1 MLSSRAI
8 NYIILTVLLLSF
20 IASLF
25 NIKSKIRT
33 DAPPTAETND
43 TKIGVEDE
51 QAHEEVDENRGGMGR
66 FVLPAVAMV
75 TFFVACYFVSLLIAE
90 GESVGRDKYA
100 GIFFMGFV
108 GLILT
113 VVNFTVLARNKLD
126 QYVKG
131 KKFSVIGLFMALG
144 VSSIVFGFLDNFG
157 MKLGTEALDNSFLQV
172 FLSPFSRD
180 ERFVPHRENIQANL
194 RKINDWTSGDWRK
207 LVNHTLRFEDD
218 LSQISKFKDLSN
230 AIRGLG
236 GEKLDIPPEILRDR
250 ELTNQFVD
258 NLRDKYDII
267 DGSKAMLGNTFSD
280 FIGAI
285 LGAGLVNLFVY
296 MTNYDGAFTGDDRI
310 DGSFLVRNLSYY
322 APFMEA
328 LFIALGCLVPVFLN
342 IAMNRRSNK
351 VNNFYCWIVVGVIG
365 ALMVLMMY
373 LSSRGVQKM
382 TFEDKQRSI
391 ERTLSSVKE
400 RVDLHASDPREQRL
414 SERVQAFIHDLRS
427 KTDTAQSTD
436 MSDVSA
442 DAEAIAEA
450 DADEPSPKPEM
461 GAPLA
466 LPLASPRSM

>member
-8 NYIILTVLLLSF
+8 NYLILAVLLLSF

-25 NIKSKIRT
+25 NIKSKT
-33 DAPPTAETND
+33 AAPPSD
-43 TKIGVEDE
+43 DE
-51 QAHEEVDENRGGMGR
+51 KAQANEEPAGKAGGMGR

-75 TFFVACYFVSLLIAE
+75 TFFVACYFVSLVIAE
-90 GESVGRDKYA
+90 GESIGRDKYA

-218 LSQISKFKDLSN
+218 LSQIPKFKDLSN
-230 AIRGLG
+230 AIRALG

-310 DGSFLVRNLSYY
+310 DGSFFVRNLSYY

-351 VNNFYCWIVVGVIG
+351 INNFYCWIVVGVIG

-391 ERTLSSVKE
+391 ERTLASVKE
-400 RVDLHASDPREQRL
+400 RVDLQASDPREQRL
-414 SERVQAFIHDLRS
+414 SERVMAFIHDLRS
-427 KTDTAQSTD
+427 SATSSSPSHAAKTEDG
-436 MSDVSA
+436 
-442 DAEAIAEA
+442 
-450 DADEPSPKPEM
+450 DEPTAEEEPPVNAPEM
-461 GAPLA
+461 GAPLS
-466 LPLASPRSM
+466 LPLSSPRSM